1 MGPWSVDTLLLCFGG
16 GIVGAALGGLFSFGI
31 CGLIVLAG
39 CFVVLNGGSEFL
51 LMQVG
56 LGSLFGPHTG
66 GFAAGVAAVA
76 YAAGVKK
83 NLVSGSGKDILSP
96 LIGTSW
102 DVLLVG
108 GVFAV
113 IGHVLLQLLVK
124 IPFVNSADCIAL
136 SVVGTQ
142 ILARLLFLKEMP
154 WGNGA
159 SIQSHGLLGT
169 DKGALSWVP
178 WMARP
183 SKLIVFSFGVGL
195 LSAAMAMGTKNV
207 LDPMVVKGTVSATGA
222 FVVPLIF
229 AWGIAAISLFG
240 LQLGTG
246 EVQKL
251 PVWHCQAILS
261 ALAFLLFNSLIV
273 AALVGVLAGL
283 LQELVARVMW
293 NHGSTHIDPPAGAI
307 AVGTLL
313 LNLAAKGFGG

>member
-1 MGPWSVDTLLLCFGG
+1 MAPWSVDTLLLCFGG
-16 GIVGAALGGLFSFGI
+16 GIVGAALGGLFSFSI

-39 CFVVLNGGSEFL
+39 CFVIFNGGSEFL

-56 LGSLFGPHTG
+56 LGPLFGPHTG
-66 GFAAGVAAVA
+66 GFVAGVAAVA
-76 YAAGVKK
+76 YAAGIKK
-83 NLVSGSGKDILSP
+83 NLPSGSGKDILSP

-113 IGHVLLQLLVK
+113 FGHVLLQLLVK
-124 IPFVNSADCIAL
+124 IPFVNMADCIAL
-136 SVVGTQ
+136 TVVITQ
-142 ILARLLFLKEMP
+142 CVARLLFLKEMP

-159 SIQSHGLLGT
+159 SIRAHGFLGT
-169 DKGALSWVP
+169 NDGALSWVP
-178 WMARP
+178 WMAQPGR
-183 SKLIVFSFGVGL
+183 LIVFSFGVGL

-207 LDPMVVKGTVSATGA
+207 LDPMVVQGTVSATGA

-229 AWGIAAISLFG
+229 AWGIAAISLIG

-246 EVQKL
+246 EIQKL

-261 ALAFLLFNSLIV
+261 ALAFLLFNSLMLAAIV
-273 AALVGVLAGL
+273 GILAGL
-283 LQELVARVMW
+283 LQELVARMIW

-307 AVGTLL
+307 AVGTLI
-313 LNLAAKGFGG
+313 LNLAHGFIK

>member
-1 MGPWSVDTLLLCFGG
+1 MAPWSVDTLLLCFGG
-16 GIVGAALGGLFSFGI
+16 GIVGAALGGLFSFSI

-39 CFVVLNGGSEFL
+39 CFVIFNGGSEFL

-56 LGSLFGPHTG
+56 LGPLFGPHTG
-66 GFAAGVAAVA
+66 GFVAGVAAVA
-76 YAAGVKK
+76 YAAGIKK
-83 NLVSGSGKDILSP
+83 NLPSGSGKDILSP

-113 IGHVLLQLLVK
+113 FGHVLLQLLVK
-124 IPFVNSADCIAL
+124 IPFVNMADCIAL
-136 SVVGTQ
+136 TVVITQ
-142 ILARLLFLKEMP
+142 CVARLLFLKEMP

-159 SIQSHGLLGT
+159 SIRDHGFLGT
-169 DKGALSWVP
+169 NDGALSWVP
-178 WMARP
+178 WMAQPAR
-183 SKLIVFSFGVGL
+183 LIVFSFGVGL

-207 LDPMVVKGTVSATGA
+207 LDPMVVQGTVSATGA

-229 AWGIAAISLFG
+229 AWGIAAISLIG

-246 EVQKL
+246 EIQKL

-261 ALAFLLFNSLIV
+261 ALAFLLFNSLIL
-273 AALVGVLAGL
+273 AAIVGVLAGL
-283 LQELVARVMW
+283 LQELVARMIW

-307 AVGTLL
+307 AVGTLI
-313 LNLAAKGFGG
+313 LNLAHGFIK

>member
-1 MGPWSVDTLLLCFGG
+1 MAPWSLDTLLLCFGG
-16 GIVGAALGGLFSFGI
+16 GIVGAALGGLFSFSI

-39 CFVVLNGGSEFL
+39 CFVIFNGGSEFL

-56 LGSLFGPHTG
+56 LGPLFGPHTG
-66 GFAAGVAAVA
+66 GFVAGVAAVA
-76 YAAGVKK
+76 YAAGIKK
-83 NLVSGSGKDILSP
+83 NLPSGSGKDILSP

-113 IGHVLLQLLVK
+113 FGHVLLQLLVK
-124 IPFVNSADCIAL
+124 IPFVNMADCIAL
-136 SVVGTQ
+136 TVVITQSV
-142 ILARLLFLKEMP
+142 ARLLFLKEMP

-159 SIQSHGLLGT
+159 SIRDHGFLGT
-169 DKGALSWVP
+169 NDGALSWVP
-178 WMARP
+178 WMAQPAR
-183 SKLIVFSFGVGL
+183 LIVFSFGVGL

-207 LDPMVVKGTVSATGA
+207 LDPMVVQGTVSATGA

-229 AWGIAAISLFG
+229 AWGIAAISLIG

-246 EVQKL
+246 EIQKL

-261 ALAFLLFNSLIV
+261 ALAFLLFNSLML
-273 AALVGVLAGL
+273 AAIVGVLAGL
-283 LQELVARVMW
+283 LQELVARMIW

-307 AVGTLL
+307 AVGTLI
-313 LNLAAKGFGG
+313 LNLAHGFIK

>member
-1 MGPWSVDTLLLCFGG
+1 MAPWSVDTLLLCFGG
-16 GIVGAALGGLFSFGI
+16 GIVGAALGGLFSFSI

-39 CFVVLNGGSEFL
+39 CFVIFNGGSEFL

-56 LGSLFGPHTG
+56 LGPLFGPHTG
-66 GFAAGVAAVA
+66 GFVAGVAAVA
-76 YAAGVKK
+76 YAAGIKK
-83 NLVSGSGKDILSP
+83 NLPSGSGKDILSP

-113 IGHVLLQLLVK
+113 FGHVLLQLLVK
-124 IPFVNSADCIAL
+124 IPFVNMADCIAL
-136 SVVGTQ
+136 TVVITQ
-142 ILARLLFLKEMP
+142 CVARLLFLKEMP
-154 WGNGA
+154 WGNSA
-159 SIQSHGLLGT
+159 SIREHGLMST
-169 DKGALSWVP
+169 NDGALSWVP
-178 WMARP
+178 WMAQPAR
-183 SKLIVFSFGVGL
+183 LIVFSFGVGL

-207 LDPMVVKGTVSATGA
+207 LDPMVVQGTVSATGA

-229 AWGIAAISLFG
+229 AWGIAAISLIG

-261 ALAFLLFNSLIV
+261 ALAFLLFNSLVLAAIV
-273 AALVGVLAGL
+273 GILAGL
-283 LQELVARVMW
+283 LQELVARAIW

-307 AVGTLL
+307 AVGTLI
-313 LNLAAKGFGG
+313 LNLAHGFIK

>member
-1 MGPWSVDTLLLCFGG
+1 MAPWSVDTLLLCFGC
-16 GIVGAALGGLFSFGI
+16 GIVGAALGGLFSFII
-31 CGLIVLAG
+31 CGLVVLAG
-39 CFVVLNGGSEFL
+39 CFVILNGGSEFL

-56 LGSLFGPHTG
+56 LGPLFGPHVG

-83 NLVSGSGKDILSP
+83 NLASGTGKDILSP
-96 LIGTSW
+96 LVGTSW

-136 SVVGTQ
+136 SVVGTAV
-142 ILARLLFLKEMP
+142 LARLLFLKELP
-154 WGNGA
+154 WGSIA
-159 SIQSHGLLGT
+159 SISEHGILGT
-169 DKGALSWVP
+169 NKGALSWVP
-178 WMARP
+178 WMAQPAR
-183 SKLIVFSFGVGL
+183 LVVFSFGVGL

-207 LDPMVVKGTVSATGA
+207 LDPMVAQGTVSATGA

-229 AWGIAAISLFG
+229 AWGIAAVSLVG

-246 EVQKL
+246 EIQKL
-251 PVWHCQAILS
+251 PVWHCQAILA
-261 ALAFLLFNSLIV
+261 ALAFLLFNSLAL
-273 AALVGVLAGL
+273 AAIVGVLAGL

-307 AVGTLL
+307 AIGTLI
-313 LNLAAKGFGG
+313 LNLMAKGFAG

>member
-1 MGPWSVDTLLLCFGG
+1 MAPWSVDTLLLCFGG
-16 GIVGAALGGLFSFGI
+16 GIVGAALGGLFSFSI

-39 CFVVLNGGSEFL
+39 CFVIFNGGSEFL

-56 LGSLFGPHTG
+56 LGPLFGPHTG
-66 GFAAGVAAVA
+66 GFVAGVAAVA
-76 YAAGVKK
+76 YAAGIKK
-83 NLVSGSGKDILSP
+83 NLPSGSGKDILSP

-113 IGHVLLQLLVK
+113 FGHVLLQLLVK
-124 IPFVNSADCIAL
+124 IPFVNMADCIAL
-136 SVVGTQ
+136 TVVITQ
-142 ILARLLFLKEMP
+142 CVARLLFLKEMP

-159 SIQSHGLLGT
+159 SIRAHGFLGT
-169 DKGALSWVP
+169 NDGALSWVP
-178 WMARP
+178 WMAQPAR
-183 SKLIVFSFGVGL
+183 LIVFSFGVGL

-207 LDPMVVKGTVSATGA
+207 LDPMVVQGTVSATGA

-229 AWGIAAISLFG
+229 AWGIAAISLIG

-246 EVQKL
+246 EIQKL

-261 ALAFLLFNSLIV
+261 ALAFLLFNSLVLAAIV
-273 AALVGVLAGL
+273 GILAGL
-283 LQELVARVMW
+283 LQELVARAMW

-307 AVGTLL
+307 AVGTLI
-313 LNLAAKGFGG
+313 LNLAHGFIK